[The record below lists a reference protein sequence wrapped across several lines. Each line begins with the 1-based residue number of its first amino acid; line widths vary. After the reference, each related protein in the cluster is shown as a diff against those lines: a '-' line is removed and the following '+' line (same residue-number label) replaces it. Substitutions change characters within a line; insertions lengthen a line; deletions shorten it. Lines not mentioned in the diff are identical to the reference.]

1 MAKEYNFFYLP
12 VARAL
17 KQTRVMRER
26 LMPRM
31 GEVTVKRD
39 DRVEPVDIV
48 ARVPMPNVIRSYNL
62 AKLFK
67 LSPAQVKS
75 KIVKK
80 KGDKFAKRE
89 VLARHKP
96 MWSQPLVFRAPADGR
111 IIDEHNGEVLTSETA
126 NPLELAANIKGTI
139 ANVMPR
145 FGVMIQ
151 TAGGLV
157 QGVWGN
163 GKEVYGGCKL
173 VSDQRE
179 QALTAERLDVSCLG
193 AIVIVG
199 GALTAD
205 GLKQAV
211 AQKVGGIVAGCM
223 PVALRPTVLA
233 LPFPVM
239 ITEGFGSLPMAAHAF
254 ELFKQYQNRE
264 ANLRAVVQ
272 TRWGAVRPEL
282 VIPLTARESTNAN
295 EVVPPVVALQNGV
308 QVRICAGDYQGH
320 VGRVVSA
327 KPLSRTLASGV
338 RTRAVEVEIEY
349 EERVWVP
356 INNLEAIV

>member
-17 KQTRVMRER
+17 KQTRIMRER

-31 GEVTVKRD
+31 GEVLVKRD

-48 ARVPMPNVIRSYNL
+48 ARVPMPNIIRSYNL
-62 AKLFK
+62 AKMFK
-67 LSPAQVKS
+67 LSPAQVK
-75 KIVKK
+75 KILTKK

-96 MWSQPLVFRAPADGR
+96 LLGQARAMRAPSDGR
-111 IIDEHNGEVLTSETA
+111 IIDEHNGEVLISEAA
-126 NPLELAANIKGTI
+126 NPLELQANIKGTI

-163 GKEVYGGCKL
+163 GKEVYGVCKL
-173 VSDQRE
+173 LSDNRE
-179 QALTAERLDVSCLG
+179 QSLSAELIDVSCLG
-193 AIVIVG
+193 AIVTIG
-199 GALTAD
+199 GALTAE
-205 GLKQAV
+205 GLKQAE
-211 AQKVGGIVAGCM
+211 AQKVGGIVAGSV
-223 PVALRPTVLA
+223 PAALRQAVLA
-233 LPFPVM
+233 VSFPVM
-239 ITEGFGSLPMAAHAF
+239 ITEGFGALLMAEPAF
-254 ELFKQYQNRE
+254 ELLKTYNTRE

-272 TRWGAVRPEL
+272 TRWGATRPEL
-282 VIPLTARESTNAN
+282 VIPLTSRESAN
-295 EVVPPVVALQNGV
+295 VNEIAAPVVALENDV
-308 QVRICAGDYQGH
+308 PVRICAGEYQGH
-320 VGRVVSA
+320 VGHVVSA
-327 KPLSRTLASGV
+327 KPQSRTLTSGV

-356 INNLEAIV
+356 INNLEAIA